1 MGKEKPPLHGIC
13 NGGLNEYN
21 YNPKAFACRVM
32 TV

>member
-1 MGKEKPPLHGIC
+1 MGKDWPPLHRGC

-21 YNPKAFACRVM
+21 YKPKAFACRVM